1 MTAALS
7 TALTEDQRDFQE
19 AARRFAREQVA
30 PGYMAREKAG
40 RIDRALVR
48 QMGELGLIGADLPEE
63 YGGLGAPSVTV
74 GLAMEA
80 VSHADINVGYVP
92 LLASLNGQIIA
103 RHATPALANHWI
115 PRIVAGEALF
125 CLGLTEPRGGSDA
138 ANLQLSARR
147 VGDHYV
153 LNGEKSSI
161 SMADQADAAVVFAR
175 TGAADA
181 GARGVSAFL
190 VPMDT
195 KGITTTRF
203 NDLGSHAVGR
213 GSIFFDEV
221 RIPLENRLAEEGM
234 GFVQVMQGFDYSRA
248 LIGLQCCATAQAS
261 LDESWAYVQERQ
273 AFGAPIAQYQGVS
286 FPLAEGEGLVAAI
299 RQLCY
304 HTLRLRDEGAPHTA
318 EAAMCK
324 WLGPKTAVDVI
335 HQCLLTHGHYGWS
348 LDLPHQQ
355 RLRDVMGLEIGDGTA
370 QIMKLIV
377 ARERAGRSAVQ
388 YQAKR

>member
-1 MTAALS
+1 MT
-7 TALTEDQRDFQE
+7 TALTEEQHALQE
-19 AARRFAREQVA
+19 AARRFARERIA
-30 PGYMAREKAG
+30 PGYMAREKTG
-40 RIDRALVR
+40 RVDRGLVR
-48 QMGELGLIGADLPEE
+48 EMGALGLIGADLPEE
-63 YGGLGAPSVTV
+63 HGGLGAPSVTA
-74 GLAMEA
+74 GLAIEA
-80 VSHADINVGYVP
+80 VAHADINVSYVP

-103 RHATPALANHWI
+103 RHASPELAGEWI

-125 CLGLTEPRGGSDA
+125 CIGLTEPRGGSDA

-147 VGDHYV
+147 DGDDYV

-161 SMADQADAAVVFAR
+161 SMADQADAAVIFAR
-175 TGAADA
+175 TGTPDS

-190 VPMDT
+190 VPMDA
-195 KGITTTRF
+195 KGVTTTRF
-203 NDLGSHAVGR
+203 NDLGSHAIGR
-213 GSIFFDEV
+213 GSIFFDDV
-221 RIPLENRLAEEGM
+221 RIPAANRLAEEGM

-248 LIGLQCCATAQAS
+248 LIGLQCCAAAQAS

-273 AFGAPIAQYQGVS
+273 AFGAPIAQYQGVT

-377 ARERAGRSAVQ
+377 ARERAGKAAVQ
-388 YQAKR
+388 YATRR